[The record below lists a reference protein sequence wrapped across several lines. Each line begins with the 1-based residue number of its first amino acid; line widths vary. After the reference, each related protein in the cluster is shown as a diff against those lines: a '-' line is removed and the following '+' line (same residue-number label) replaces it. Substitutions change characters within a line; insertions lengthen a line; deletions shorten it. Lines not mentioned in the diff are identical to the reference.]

1 MYAHYREQGR
11 VFPWR
16 ETRDPWAILVSEI
29 MLQQTQTDRVLP
41 YWKRWMQK
49 WPTPEALASA
59 SLEEVLREWSGLGYN
74 RRARFLKA
82 AAEKI
87 CSGYG
92 GRLPSSIPEL
102 LKLPG
107 IGTYTAHAVACF
119 AFDSTEAFIETNIRS
134 AAIHYFFQDTPR
146 VSDAEIMPIL
156 RSAMDLE
163 KPAVWHWALM
173 DYGAALKKIT
183 KNPSRKSSTYTK
195 QSRFEGSMRQA
206 RGALLRLLSLEGPSN
221 LENLCLTTK
230 IEKERLERALK
241 ALGSEGFVA
250 EESGIYRIST

>member
-1 MYAHYREQGR
+1 
-11 VFPWR
+11 
-16 ETRDPWAILVSEI
+16 

-59 SLEEVLREWSGLGYN
+59 SLDEVLREWSGLGYN

-82 AAEKI
+82 AAGEI
-87 CSGYG
+87 STRYG
-92 GRLPSSIPEL
+92 GSLPTSIPEL

-107 IGTYTAHAVACF
+107 IGNYTAHAVACF

-134 AAIHYFFQDTPR
+134 AAIHFFFQDAPL
-146 VSDAEIMPIL
+146 VSDTELMPFL
-156 RSAMDLE
+156 QAAVDLE

-173 DYGAALKKIT
+173 DYGAALKKLI
-183 KNPSRKSSTYTK
+183 KNPSRKSSSYTK
-195 QSRFEGSMRQA
+195 QSRFEGSLRQA
-206 RGALLRLLSLEGPSN
+206 RGALLRHLSREGPTSLEN
-221 LENLCLTTK
+221 MYIATK
-230 IEKERLERALK
+230 IEKKRLERALK

-250 EESGIYRIST
+250 EERGIYRISD